1 MLASSGRVAIYAA
14 PRPEDPLWFFGS
26 AMIGYDAAT
35 GEAVARR
42 PPLGL
47 KPECWSALTADPRRY
62 GFHATLKAPFAL
74 ANTTAIEHLSQAI
87 RVFCEGTV
95 ALPPF
100 ELGVRVIGEFLALV
114 ATGAPSELQSFAA
127 SVVRGFDRFRAP
139 LSPAER
145 GRRLAAALSER
156 QIRNLDRWGYP
167 YVLEDF
173 RFHMSLTGKVRDEAL
188 RHELKEALAESFR
201 RETGGAAFA
210 LDALALFT
218 QKAQGASFLIHERHA
233 LQGGRA

>member
-14 PRPEDPLWFFGS
+14 PRPEDPLWLFGS

-74 ANTTAIEHLSQAI
+74 ANTTALEHLSQAI

-127 SVVRGFDRFRAP
+127 SVVTGFDRFRAP

-145 GRRLAAALSER
+145 GRRLAAALER
-156 QIRNLDRWGYP
+156 AANPQSRPMGLPLCARGFSFSH
-167 YVLEDF
+167 VAHRQ
-173 RFHMSLTGKVRDEAL
+173 RFATRPCVTS
-188 RHELKEALAESFR
+188 
-201 RETGGAAFA
+201 
-210 LDALALFT
+210 
-218 QKAQGASFLIHERHA
+218 
-233 LQGGRA
+233 